1 MVAVCLQVHFIAPWM
16 IRSRDVCH
24 DHGCTYIRAGR
35 DGRSSG
41 TKVGVSRSWVVL
53 GGGTAISVQLTLW
66 IYRHMLVST
75 GRIYMYLNRVLHI
88 YIHTCICIYC
98 YVCIRV
104 RVRVCIQ
111 RMCPFIRIMSTQDA
125 SCTHGTCACHCTC
138 NLLESIYKVY
148 NHIMKF

>member
-75 GRIYMYLNRVLHI
+75 GRIYVLKSCAAYI
-88 YIHTCICIYC
+88 YIYTLHMYILLCVYTCTC
-98 YVCIRV
+98 VCV
-104 RVRVCIQ
+104 SIQ

-125 SCTHGTCACHCTC
+125 SCTHGTCACT
-138 NLLESIYKVY
+138 
-148 NHIMKF
+148 